1 MSVTVKKNGA
11 PTYDQGAVVQ
21 PEYTYDNWKAQME
34 WNKEIANN
42 KQGYLAVDIMPMKDF
57 YDAGGYSF
65 VNDYRAELASVDAA
79 YDRAVPGYGVQGEQM
94 AGAGLTGSGFT
105 DYMSG
110 QAYAARVGGQALA
123 RQNAMANSN
132 SFRAAYNQYVQQQ
145 LQKREDNLLSV
156 VEKAYAAGVPLANF
170 TTIATRLGIPQADAE
185 RGYSML
191 EAYYS
196 GFGTSSQKY
205 PIPDAN
211 GSTDSATG
219 SSTAPS
225 VEDYTIDK
233 LDTQDAAIAGGYAQQ
248 VAQAVQEGM
257 SVEQA
262 LNLIKG
268 QYEDYGGVI
277 TSAIKNHVNA
287 TLVSGIEGT
296 INQGGY
302 VSKELLDSYAARG
315 VFGAEGKESAGYK
328 AILEKVQG
336 ANFSYF
342 ANAAQSG
349 LTKDYIAALQKA
361 GQDTTDI
368 TDENVTEAVVEILD
382 SMYESGD
389 LSEEDYQSYFFNEA
403 KYDLDRVNSQRSLEQ
418 FAGIAINDKER
429 LGQEKYRELLDG
441 ITVSLSGDKEQG
453 IFEPLVKKTDRYV
466 IFQMEN
472 GQVVRLAY
480 GIDAVRSVAPN
491 KSGKPEND
499 QFSYSNGKIYM
510 RSSRDGKL
518 YQIKLT
524 QTTDAVKQLLV
535 DKLKKSN

>member
-65 VNDYRAELASVDAA
+65 VNDYRAELDSVDAA
-79 YDRAVPGYGVQGEQM
+79 YDRSVPGYGVQGEQM

-233 LDTQDAAIAGGYAQQ
+233 LDTQDAAIAGSYAQQ

-302 VSKELLDSYAARG
+302 VPKEMLDSYAARG

-336 ANFSYF
+336 ANYGRLQVALDSGEIEDY
-342 ANAAQSG
+342 AAF
-349 LTKDYIAALQKA
+349 LQGIGVDTA
-361 GQDTTDI
+361 DATTDNVAEMVQEAL
-368 TDENVTEAVVEILD
+368 DEMHKNGDISDEDYKRYNLEVYEEGLSGVNSKKGMESFSQAFFSDTAKGRLDEQQQKEILD
-382 SMYESGD
+382 
-389 LSEEDYQSYFFNEA
+389 
-403 KYDLDRVNSQRSLEQ
+403 K
-418 FAGIAINDKER
+418 
-429 LGQEKYRELLDG
+429 
-441 ITVSLSGDKEQG
+441 ITVSTKSERTFGGIINSRVMISLPNGEELSFPYQGAAVTRHSLLEASTDGAKVGDM
-453 IFEPLVKKTDRYV
+453 VS
-466 IFQMEN
+466 EN
-472 GQVVRLAY
+472 GRLY
-480 GIDAVRSVAPN
+480 MFLGKKNEWQQILV
-491 KSGKPEND
+491 SGG
-499 QFSYSNGKIYM
+499 NGVIE
-510 RSSRDGKL
+510 D
-518 YQIKLT
+518 
-524 QTTDAVKQLLV
+524 LLV
-535 DKLKKSN
+535 EKMKKSN